1 MYGSFMHCRAE
12 TLDPCQMLMAFLIF
26 ATKQVI
32 NCTVCSR
39 ASGVDIK
46 MVMQVCQL
54 VSLLIQT
61 EIFQ

>member
-1 MYGSFMHCRAE
+1 MYASFMYRRAE
-12 TLDPCQMLMAFLIF
+12 ALDPCQLLKAFLIF
-26 ATKQVI
+26 ATKQVR
-32 NCTVCSR
+32 NCTVRSH

-46 MVMQVCQL
+46 MGLQVCQL